1 MDIIK
6 QIENRII
13 DQYGR
18 DVLTI
23 IQSEKQLKKAIEQ
36 AISDINWD
44 ERGKKRQLITNPSAF
59 NGAYYQSITVDVA
72 KVQEQIKTE
81 LVKQL
86 YTRNLITES
95 EYKKVCP
102 TQ

>member
-6 QIENRII
+6 KIENRII

-23 IQSEKQLKKAIEQ
+23 IQSDKQLKRVIEK
-36 AISDINWD
+36 AISDIEWD
-44 ERGKKRQLITNPSAF
+44 ERGRNRQLITNTSAF
-59 NGAYYQSITVDVA
+59 NAGYYKSITVDVA
-72 KVQEQIKTE
+72 KVQEQIKGE
-81 LVKQL
+81 LVNQL

-95 EYKKVCP
+95 EYKKVCHI
-102 TQ
+102 Q

>member
-6 QIENRII
+6 QIENKII
-13 DQYGR
+13 DAYGR

-44 ERGKKRQLITNPSAF
+44 ERGNKRQLITNPSAF
-59 NGAYYQSITVDVA
+59 NDAYYQSITVDVA

-81 LVKQL
+81 LVNQL

-95 EYKKVCP
+95 EYKMVCP